1 MTEEVFVRR
10 QFDGSVGKTTLE
22 NIRNPHWSSRS
33 GGVKARQPDWYLF
46 AFAWCNQI
54 ECDINFGHSCLH
66 GSYPHSI
73 KVCITQK
80 DNSPE
85 IYARLAEQAG
95 PKPQSLRRA
104 RLSKR
109 EQAARLYVMW
119 GTPQK
124 YEGDPSIP
132 VSAAEYYGDS
142 LNGQF
147 IRRCMKRGLNWAI
160 LSPQYGLWGPDDQHL
175 PGENLLRETTPE
187 QRKHIAKALRR
198 YAARFEEV
206 WVYSGRTYDRT
217 ELHQQVL
224 NAARL
229 PDKLIVATRFSDVR

>member
-1 MTEEVFVRR
+1 MIKDVFIRR
-10 QFDGSVGKTTLE
+10 QHDGPVAKTQFDCISGLYWGKT
-22 NIRNPHWSSRS
+22 S

-46 AFAWCNQI
+46 GYVWCSQI
-54 ECDINFGHSCLH
+54 ECDLHFGHSCLH
-66 GSYPHSI
+66 GAYPHHI
-73 KVCITQK
+73 RVCITKK

-95 PKPQSLRRA
+95 PKPESMRRA
-104 RLSKR
+104 RLSKK

-119 GTPQK
+119 GMPQK
-124 YEGDPSIP
+124 YAGDPSMP
-132 VSAAEYYGDS
+132 VSAAGYYGDS

-160 LSPQYGLWGPDDQHL
+160 LSPQHCLWGPDDQHL
-175 PGENLLRETTPE
+175 PGENLLRETMPD
-187 QRKHIAKALRR
+187 QRKQISKALRR
-198 YAARFEEV
+198 YASRFEQV
-206 WVYSGRTYDRT
+206 WLYSGRTYDRT

-229 PDKLIVATRFSDVR
+229 PDKLIVATKFSDVR

>member
-1 MTEEVFVRR
+1 MAEEVFVRR

-22 NIRNPHWSSRS
+22 NIHNPHWSIKS
-33 GGVKARQPDWYLF
+33 GGVKARQSDWYLF
-46 AFAWCNQI
+46 AFAWCSQI
-54 ECDINFGHSCLH
+54 ECDIHFGHSCLH

-95 PKPQSLRRA
+95 PKPESLRRA
-104 RLSKR
+104 RLSKK
-109 EQAARLYVMW
+109 EQSARLYVMW
-119 GTPQK
+119 GMPQQ
-124 YEGDPSIP
+124 YAGDQLTP

-147 IRRCMKRGLNWAI
+147 IRRCMKRGLNWVI
-160 LSPQYGLWGPDDQHL
+160 LSPQHGLWGPDDQHL
-175 PGENLLRETTPE
+175 PSENLLRETTPD
-187 QRKHIAKALRR
+187 QRKQIAKALRR

-206 WVYSGRTYDRT
+206 WLYSGRNYDRT

-229 PDKLIVATRFSDVR
+229 PDKLIVATKFSDVR